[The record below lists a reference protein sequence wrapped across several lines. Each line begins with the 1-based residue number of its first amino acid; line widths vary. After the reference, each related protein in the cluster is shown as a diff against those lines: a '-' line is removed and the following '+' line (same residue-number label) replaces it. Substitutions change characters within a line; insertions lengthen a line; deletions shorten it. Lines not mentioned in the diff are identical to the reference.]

1 MSSRYVPKRLNRS
14 YSLVLFLIA
23 VLFVSSMLLNL
34 ILFSKLEQAFEVAE
48 EAFFIAKEA
57 QEMAKASAYKGNQPQ
72 DNSIVELPEEQTTE
86 VEIEQVEQ
94 ESPEEKP
101 EPELK
106 PESEPEPSG
115 TRLVVD
121 STAYCPCPI
130 CCGIW
135 SEQHPDRIG
144 TDYKQLLSTGLP
156 PQEGRTIA
164 TDPTVIPLGTQVVL
178 NGNTYVAEDTGGGVK
193 GYHIDIFFDTHEEAL
208 AWGRQTVEVFL
219 IEG

>member
-1 MSSRYVPKRLNRS
+1 MSARYTPKRLNRS
-14 YSLVLFLIA
+14 YSVVLFLIG
-23 VLFVSSMLLNL
+23 VLFVSGILLNMLL
-34 ILFSKLEQAFEVAE
+34 FAKLEQAFDIAE
-48 EAFFIAKEA
+48 EAIITAREA
-57 QEMAKASAYKGNQPQ
+57 QEMAKSSVKTEQAVEELPEDPLPAEET
-72 DNSIVELPEEQTTE
+72 SIVETELVEEVVEETAE
-86 VEIEQVEQ
+86 V
-94 ESPEEKP
+94 
-101 EPELK
+101 
-106 PESEPEPSG
+106 SEPQPTG

-208 AWGRQTVEVFL
+208 AWGRQTVEVL
-219 IEG
+219 LLEE